1 MPNNDFDIDD
11 LKSVWQNQKVEDAYQ
26 QSDIEAML
34 NTKSRNYVKYL
45 LWISLLEFFI
55 FITLLIYSLVS
66 KDDHVN
72 FREILSR
79 LHLQNQN
86 EILHTMDKIYLVIKI
101 LSLSL
106 TGIFVYLFYKS
117 YRRISV
123 EDNLKQFILRIIS
136 FKRKVNAFIII
147 NVILLVVYIVS
158 FSIYLS
164 IVMGEQSVQL
174 SETTKLGF
182 IIGIIVALLL
192 SILLI
197 ILYYKIFYGILL
209 KRLSKNLEQ
218 LRLIETEKENQ

>member
-1 MPNNDFDIDD
+1 MPNNNFDIDD
-11 LKSVWQNQKVEDAYQ
+11 LKSVWQNQKVEDTYQ

-34 NTKSRNYVKYL
+34 NTKSINYVKYL

-79 LHLQNQN
+79 LQLQNQN
-86 EILHTMDKIYLVIKI
+86 EILHTMDKIYLIIKI

-106 TGIFVYLFYKS
+106 TGIFVYLFFKS

-147 NVILLVVYIVS
+147 NVILLVVYIIS

-164 IVMGEQSVQL
+164 IVMGEQSIQL

>member
-1 MPNNDFDIDD
+1 MPNNNFDIDD
-11 LKSVWQNQKVEDAYQ
+11 LKSVWQNQKVEDTYQ

-34 NTKSRNYVKYL
+34 NTKSINYVKYL

-79 LHLQNQN
+79 LQLQNQN
-86 EILHTMDKIYLVIKI
+86 EILHTMDKIYLIIKI

-106 TGIFVYLFYKS
+106 TGIFVYLFFKS

-147 NVILLVVYIVS
+147 NVILLVVYIIS

-164 IVMGEQSVQL
+164 IVMGEQSIQL
-174 SETTKLGF
+174 SKTTKLGF

-218 LRLIETEKENQ
+218 LQLIETEKENQ

>member
-1 MPNNDFDIDD
+1 MPNNNFDIDD

-34 NTKSRNYVKYL
+34 NTKSINYVKYL

-79 LHLQNQN
+79 LQLQNQN
-86 EILHTMDKIYLVIKI
+86 EILHTMDKIYLIIKI

-106 TGIFVYLFYKS
+106 TGIFVYLFFKS

-147 NVILLVVYIVS
+147 NVILLVVYIIS

-164 IVMGEQSVQL
+164 IVMGEQSIQL

>member
-1 MPNNDFDIDD
+1 MPNNNFDIDD
-11 LKSVWQNQKVEDAYQ
+11 LKLVWQNQKVEDAYQ

-106 TGIFVYLFYKS
+106 TSIFVYLFYKS

-147 NVILLVVYIVS
+147 NVDH
-158 FSIYLS
+158 
-164 IVMGEQSVQL
+164 
-174 SETTKLGF
+174 
-182 IIGIIVALLL
+182 
-192 SILLI
+192 
-197 ILYYKIFYGILL
+197 
-209 KRLSKNLEQ
+209 
-218 LRLIETEKENQ
+218 

>member
-117 YRRISV
+117 YKKISV

-218 LRLIETEKENQ
+218 LRLIETEKEHQ

>member
-11 LKSVWQNQKVEDAYQ
+11 LKSVWQNQKVADAYE

-45 LWISLLEFFI
+45 LWISLAEFFV
-55 FITLLIYSLVS
+55 FIALLIFSLVS

-79 LHLQNQN
+79 LHIQNQN
-86 EILHTMDKIYLVIKI
+86 EILLTMDKIYLVIKV
-101 LSLSL
+101 LSLAL

-117 YRRISV
+117 YQKISV
-123 EDNLKQFILRIIS
+123 EDNLKQFILKIIS
-136 FKRKVNAFIII
+136 FKRKVNAFIAI
-147 NVILLVVYIVS
+147 NIMLLVAYIVS
-158 FSIYLS
+158 FSIYLGF
-164 IVMGEQSVQL
+164 VLGEQSIEL
-174 SETTKLGF
+174 SKTTKLGF

-197 ILYYKIFYGILL
+197 LLYYKIFYGILL

-218 LRLIETEKENQ
+218 LRQIETEKENI

>member
-1 MPNNDFDIDD
+1 MPNNDFNIDD
-11 LKSVWQNQKVEDAYQ
+11 LKSVWQNQKVEEAYQ

>member
-1 MPNNDFDIDD
+1 MPNNNFDIDD
-11 LKSVWQNQKVEDAYQ
+11 LKSLWQNQKVEDAYQ

-34 NTKSRNYVKYL
+34 NTKSVNYVKYL

-79 LHLQNQN
+79 LQLQNQN
-86 EILHTMDKIYLVIKI
+86 EILHTMDKIYLIIKI

-106 TGIFVYLFYKS
+106 TGIFVYLFFKS

-147 NVILLVVYIVS
+147 NVILLVVYIIS

-164 IVMGEQSVQL
+164 IVMGEQSIQL

>member
-1 MPNNDFDIDD
+1 MPNNDFNIDD
-11 LKSVWQNQKVEDAYQ
+11 LKSVWQNQKVEEAYQ

-106 TGIFVYLFYKS
+106 TSIFVYLFYKS

>member
-117 YRRISV
+117 YRKISV

>member
-117 YRRISV
+117 YKKISV

>member
-11 LKSVWQNQKVEDAYQ
+11 LKSVWQNQKVADAYE

-45 LWISLLEFFI
+45 LWISLAEFFV
-55 FITLLIYSLVS
+55 FIALLIFSLVS

-79 LHLQNQN
+79 LHIQNQS
-86 EILHTMDKIYLVIKI
+86 EVLHTMDKIYLVIKI
-101 LSLSL
+101 MSLSL

-117 YRRISV
+117 YQRISV
-123 EDNLKQFILRIIS
+123 EDNLKEFILRIIN
-136 FKRKVNAFIII
+136 FKRKVNAFIAI
-147 NVILLVVYIVS
+147 NIILLIGYIVS
-158 FSIYLS
+158 FSIYVSVVL
-164 IVMGEQSVQL
+164 GEQSIQL
-174 SETTKLGF
+174 SQATKLGF
-182 IIGIIVALLL
+182 IIGIIVALIL

-197 ILYYKIFYGILL
+197 VLYYKIFYGILL

-218 LRLIETEKENQ
+218 LRQIESEKENQ